1 LIKRLDGEIVPEAKT
16 NLEELKRVLENIN
29 TTLVGQDAP
38 TQQQLLEALKEITK
52 AAQGISGLVE
62 YLERNP
68 EALIQGKSKEKP

>member
-38 TQQQLLEALKEITK
+38 TQQQLREALKEITK